1 VAGLAIGGLVR
12 PLVERAGGVA
22 PLVGWSVPLS
32 LGFFAVVLGGLAW
45 NTRRTVQSSHGRIEP
60 HRAVN
65 LLVLGKASALVGAFM
80 AGGYCGYALTF
91 VRSWSVPTGRDRVVQ
106 SLLAALLA
114 AAVMIAAL
122 LLERACKV
130 PEDDDD
136 DGVPVGQ
143 RDPGRG

>member
-1 VAGLAIGGLVR
+1 
-12 PLVERAGGVA
+12 
-22 PLVGWSVPLS
+22 
-32 LGFFAVVLGGLAW
+32 
-45 NTRRTVQSSHGRIEP
+45 
-60 HRAVN
+60 VN